1 MSTTISDTLAQY
13 QTAAPAVQGNMAE
26 GQKIAESLL
35 NDFGGKTG
43 YIQTRNN
50 KISEMDTLADGEQS
64 MIEFLDF
71 MGIDGKEAYV
81 NMDIKPL
88 KILPAYVH
96 NIVQRFMER
105 DERPTV
111 EAIDEGSLEEKK
123 KAKDNAE
130 FRLLKGQEISELQ
143 QGVPVPLE
151 DPGAYTPTDEDDL
164 EFYFEEEWQDPLSI
178 EFQKKIYNTLLDNAY
193 AETKRKLINNIVRHG
208 MLAVKVFKDKN
219 GRTKIRVC
227 KNQNMVYGYSE
238 RDDFGDC
245 TVIGERRKYKVVQF
259 RTMFPEIPEMKVFEY
274 YKKSNPS
281 VTTDW
286 DDRYRDSSTRFYD
299 DAHIDVLEF
308 DTITAASKQFL
319 TKKTRNNKTIVLRA
333 EPDKDY
339 GNMKPVHMQQEV
351 VYCGVYVESAR
362 EMVQWKLAENMII
375 PHKNMGEVMSSY
387 VVIIP
392 NNTDMKPRPIIDRV
406 VTSIRMMCFT
416 HLKIMQ
422 LMLKMRPDGVAIDID
437 GLQDVDLGSGPMSPL
452 KLQAISDQTGYY
464 YYKSIGDD
472 GETRRDIPVKA
483 IENNN
488 IVSKLQSLITNYNFY
503 QEQLRSVIGVNEY
516 TEGRGVS
523 PKTGLGVIEN
533 QVTASNRNTEFIYE
547 AFIKGLEGIA
557 KRIAVLK
564 WYDIINCVESFSASP
579 IDMMSKRFDLT
590 ISMLPTE
597 QERQYLESLINNAL
611 GTGAITMEEAFKLR
625 NLAKKNVKLAEKYL
639 GIYERK
645 RQQQKLQ
652 EAQANIQ
659 MNNEGQLQSNQQ
671 THNNLLQ
678 LEELKGSMKI
688 KVQESANSSGEMN
701 DLAKFAREVA
711 LEAFKTGKEIPP
723 ELKPIVDQYLQG
735 AAAQNQ
741 LGMVNKQLEAS
752 AIAQQMQQEQ
762 PVAE

>member
-1 MSTTISDTLAQY
+1 MSTTISDTLAQF
-13 QTAAPAVQGNMAE
+13 QTATPATQGNMDE
-26 GQKIAESLL
+26 GKKIAESLL

-43 YIQTRNN
+43 YIQSRNT

-111 EAIDEGSLEEKK
+111 EAIDEGSLEEKR

-130 FRLLKGQEISELQ
+130 FRMLKAQEISELQ

-151 DPGAYTPTDEDDL
+151 DPAAYTPTDEEDL
-164 EFYFEEEWQDPLSI
+164 EFYFEEEWQDPLSV
-178 EFQKKIYNTLLDNAY
+178 EFQKKIYNVLLDNAY
-193 AETKRKLINNIVRHG
+193 PDTKRRLITNIVRHG
-208 MLAVKVFKDKN
+208 IMALKVFKDKN
-219 GRTKIRVC
+219 GRVKVRVC

-238 RDDFGDC
+238 HDDFRDC
-245 TVIGERRKYKVVQF
+245 TAIGERRKYKVVQF
-259 RTMFPEIPEMKVFEY
+259 RTMFPEIPENKVFEY

-281 VTTDW
+281 ITTDW
-286 DDRYRDSSTRFYD
+286 DDKYRDASIRFYD

-308 DTITAASKQFL
+308 DVIKPVAKQWL

-333 EPDKDY
+333 EQGMEA
-339 GNMKPVHMQQEV
+339 GNMKPVSMQQEV
-351 VYCGVYVESAR
+351 VYCGVYVEAGK
-362 EMVQWKLAENMII
+362 EMVQWKLAENMIV

-406 VTSIRMMCFT
+406 VTAIRMMCFT

-422 LMLKMRPDGVAIDID
+422 LIIKMRPDGVAIDID
-437 GLQDVDLGSGPMSPL
+437 GVQDVDLGNGPMSPL

-472 GETRRDIPVKA
+472 GETRRDIPIRP

-488 IVSKLQSLITNYNFY
+488 IVNKLQSLISTYNFY

-547 AFIKGLEGIA
+547 AFIKGLEGAA

-564 WYDIINCVESFSASP
+564 WYDIINRVEAFSASP
-579 IDMMSKRFDLT
+579 LDMMSKRFDLT

-611 GTGAITMEEAFKLR
+611 GTEVIVMEEAFKLR

-645 RQQQKLQ
+645 RQQQAAAAK
-652 EAQANIQ
+652 AQDS
-659 MNNEGQLQSNQQ
+659 QLNMQSQLASNQQ
-671 THNNLLQ
+671 THDNALQ
-678 LEELKGSMKI
+678 LEELKGTMKI

-701 DLAKFAREVA
+701 DLAKFAREIM

-752 AIAQQMQQEQ
+752 AIAQQMQQAQ
-762 PVAE
+762 QVAE